1 MSKEASAESKQ
12 DSDQQPRIEV
22 KKEWC
27 KSCGIC
33 VAVCPRHVLEMQDGF
48 PVVVKIEACTACEL
62 CETHCPDFAI
72 CVSCG
77 RHKLE

>member
-22 KKEWC
+22 KEEWC

-33 VAVCPRHVLEMQDGF
+33 VAVCPRHVLEMRDGI
-48 PVVVKIEACTACEL
+48 PVVVKLESCTACEL

-72 CVSCG
+72 CVTCG
-77 RHKLE
+77 RRKLE